1 MQIEEKEYDQS
12 FNLGIWKKLYPF
24 IRPFRGYLIA
34 ALIFNIICAVVDIVL
49 PLFQQYAINHFIGEN
64 TTSGL
69 GWFAAVYIAAIV
81 LQTVS
86 VVIFCRCA
94 MVIEMNM
101 AKNMKKAC
109 FDRLQQLSFSYYNT
123 TPVGYILARV
133 MNDTG
138 RISGLVA
145 WNLLDMLWALFY
157 VVGIFVV
164 MFSLNWR
171 LALWM
176 MLILPAL
183 IILTGFFQ
191 KRILQ
196 WNRRVRK
203 KNSMITGAYN
213 EGITGAQTSKT
224 LVIEGKNSGH
234 FHELTSDMK
243 IAGVKAARMNGIYIA
258 LVVFCG
264 YVGVALAL
272 KQGGG
277 FVLKDAMQLGTLS
290 AFTTYAVGMFEPIRN
305 VASNI
310 SELIAAQANIERV
323 TGLLEE
329 EPQIKDS
336 PEVIEKYG
344 TAFDQKRENWE
355 PIKGDIIFDDVTFHY
370 PDGGEN
376 ILEHFNLH
384 VPAGTTVAIVGE
396 TGAGKSTL
404 VNLACRFFEPTT
416 GRILIDGADYRER
429 SQSWLHSSLGY
440 VLQSPQLFT
449 GTIME
454 NIRYG
459 RLEAT
464 DEEVIAAARTVSA
477 DKVAAKLE
485 NGWQTQVGEGG
496 DSMSTGE
503 KQLISFAR
511 AVLADPAIF
520 VLDEATSSIDTETE
534 QLIQSAT
541 SYLLK
546 DRTSFIIAHRL
557 STIRQADMILVVKA
571 GKIIEQGT
579 HDELM
584 NAKGYYY
591 DLYTQQFKEEML
603 EKFQEGR
610 QQQDV

>member
-12 FNLGIWKKLYPF
+12 FDLKIWKKLAPF
-24 IRPFRGYLIA
+24 IRPFRRYLII
-34 ALIFNIICAVVDIVL
+34 ALIFNIFCAVVDIAL

-69 GWFAAVYIAAIV
+69 GAFAASYIAAIV
-81 LQTVS
+81 FQTVS

-101 AKNMKKAC
+101 AKDMKKAC
-109 FDRLQQLSFSYYNT
+109 FDHLQQLSFSYYNT

-133 MNDTG
+133 MSDTG

-145 WNLLDMLWALFY
+145 WNLLDMLWALLY
-157 VVGIFVV
+157 VIGIFVV

-183 IILTGFFQ
+183 VILTGIFQ
-191 KRILQ
+191 KRILR
-196 WNRRVRK
+196 WNRQVRK

-224 LVIEGKNSGH
+224 LVIEGKNSRH
-234 FHELTSDMK
+234 FHDLTADMK
-243 IAGVKAARMNGIYIA
+243 AAGVKASRMNGIYIA

-272 KQGGG
+272 KQGGQM
-277 FVLKDAMQLGTLS
+277 VLEDALLLGTLS
-290 AFTTYAVGMFEPIRN
+290 AFTTYAVNMFEPIRN
-305 VASNI
+305 VASNL
-310 SELIAAQANIERV
+310 SELVAAQANIERV

-329 EPQIKDS
+329 VPQIQDT
-336 PEVIEKYG
+336 PEVIAKYG

-355 PIKGDIIFDDVTFHY
+355 PIKGDIVFEDVTFRY
-370 PDGGEN
+370 PDGNEN

-384 VPAGTTVAIVGE
+384 VPAGMTVAIVGE

-404 VNLACRFFEPTT
+404 VNLACRFFEPTE
-416 GRILIDGADYRER
+416 GRILIDGVDYRER
-429 SQSWLHSSLGY
+429 SQAWLHSSLGY
-440 VLQSPQLFT
+440 VLQSPHLFT
-449 GTIME
+449 GTIMD

-459 RLEAT
+459 RLDAT

-485 NGWQTQVGEGG
+485 KGWQTDVGEGG

-511 AVLADPAIF
+511 AVLANPAVF

-534 QLIQSAT
+534 QLIQNAI

-571 GKIIEQGT
+571 GRIIEQGT
-579 HDELM
+579 HKQLM
-584 NAKGYYY
+584 ESGGYYH
-591 DLYTQQFKEEML
+591 DLYTQQFREEMM
-603 EKFQEGR
+603 EEFRKRG
-610 QQQDV
+610 